1 MRYGGI
7 DPLTLALALVL
18 KIPLQHTTQQISK
31 DGDSFP
37 VPLAVARMSEL
48 VKSMM
53 DGTYPTVPFNVVTG

>member
-1 MRYGGI
+1 MRYVGT
-7 DPLTLALALVL
+7 DPLTLALAFA
-18 KIPLQHTTQQISK
+18 LQQKPQISK

-53 DGTYPTVPFNVVTG
+53 DGTFLSVSCRGF